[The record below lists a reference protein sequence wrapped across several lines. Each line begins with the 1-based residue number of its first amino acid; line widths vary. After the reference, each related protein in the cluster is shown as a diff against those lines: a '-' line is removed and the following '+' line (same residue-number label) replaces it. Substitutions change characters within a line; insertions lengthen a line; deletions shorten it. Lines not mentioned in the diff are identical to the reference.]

1 MLTPSLNKQTNKQ
14 SIPSEKKGSWII
26 LNIQSLSRIRTL
38 DFYFEEKKSPAKNK
52 DHSSIPKKKKLN
64 EIFTFFDYS

>member
-14 SIPSEKKGSWII
+14 TKYTLRKKGSWII

-38 DFYFEEKKSPAKNK
+38 DFYFEEKTPAKNK
-52 DHSSIPKKKKLN
+52 DHSSIPKKKKVKLN
-64 EIFTFFDYS
+64 IFFF